1 MNYGLLFTFLVGVFI
16 LIGAFIV
23 IAMKS
28 KEKIINFS
36 VGLSFS
42 VMAGLIVFDLIPEEY
57 EIFVGQ
63 FKTFYICL
71 LIFCTMLVGFGI
83 LKLLERF
90 IPDHHEHNET
100 EHMNHMIHI
109 GTFSSIAILVHNIIE
124 GMALYSSSL
133 ISMKTGLMLMIGIGL
148 HNIPMGMI
156 IASSF
161 DNESKKKRI
170 ISLTALF
177 LSTFIGGL
185 ILFLFNNISYN
196 ALGILLGVTSGMLA
210 YICFMELLPM
220 IFKNKDKQSTVLGI
234 CIGIIILIIAL
245 NL

>member
-1 MNYGLLFTFLVGVFI
+1 MNYGLLFTFLVGIFI

-23 IAMKS
+23 IALKS
-28 KEKIINFS
+28 KEKVINFS
-36 VGLSFS
+36 IGLSFS
-42 VMAGLIVFDLIPEEY
+42 VMVGLVIFDLIPEERD
-57 EIFVGQ
+57 IFMGQ
-63 FKTFYICL
+63 FRTFYIYL

-83 LKLLERF
+83 LKILERF
-90 IPDHHEHNET
+90 IPDHHEHNEK
-100 EHMNHMIHI
+100 EHIHHMVHI
-109 GTFSSIAILVHNIIE
+109 GTFSSIAILIHNIIE

-161 DNESKKKRI
+161 DHHSKKKRI
-170 ISLTALF
+170 ISLSALF

-185 ILFLFNNISYN
+185 ILFLFKNISYN
-196 ALGILLGVTSGMLA
+196 ALGILLGITSGMLA
-210 YICFMELLPM
+210 YISIMELLPM
-220 IFKNKDKQSTVLGI
+220 IYKTKDQKSTILGI
-234 CIGIIILIIAL
+234 CIGALILIIAL